1 MKKEFDN
8 FQRTTI
14 KSPPRCAKS
23 PDFAPQKTT
32 KLCQSTITLHKTL
45 TKYEK
50 KIAFPQNTYNQ
61 IQIYFY
67 TDDSSGI

>member
-1 MKKEFDN
+1 MDNKIINKLNGEFSVAEDL
-8 FQRTTI
+8 TL
-14 KSPPRCAKS
+14 SRCAKS

-50 KIAFPQNTYNQ
+50 K
-61 IQIYFY
+61 
-67 TDDSSGI
+67 